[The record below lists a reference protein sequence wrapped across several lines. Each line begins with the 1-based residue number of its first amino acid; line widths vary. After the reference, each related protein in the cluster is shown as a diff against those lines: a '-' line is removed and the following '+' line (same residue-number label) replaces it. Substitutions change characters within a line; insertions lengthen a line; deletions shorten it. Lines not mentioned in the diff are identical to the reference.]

1 MSMKKIDRRETL
13 KMMAAAPLV
22 RYLPAVSSPSPV
34 ISGSGPN
41 ILIIVFDALSALN
54 MDVYRYPRQTMP
66 NLARFLSRSTV
77 YHHHYA
83 SAPFTTP
90 GTASLLTGTYA
101 HTHRAIHKWGIA
113 EASFAQKNLFNLFQG
128 YHRVA
133 YTHNPLA
140 DRLLD
145 QFTGLDQHV
154 PRQKLYLGNDFIT
167 GQVFSRD
174 YNLAATTRREA
185 LQANDGYAF
194 SLFFSNL
201 QSRYYDWLG
210 EKYKDQFPRGL
221 SIAESN
227 HLMILDT
234 AIDWLIQVIGSF
246 EKPFLGYFHFWPPH
260 GPYNTR
266 REFID
271 VFKDDGFS
279 PVQKARHI
287 LSQGES
293 QFMLDRRR
301 WTYDEFILYVDAEFK
316 RLYDQLETDGVLE
329 NTWLVFTSDHGEMF
343 ERGFFGH
350 TSPSLHQPV
359 LRIPLI
365 VSAPGQR
372 QRQDIYTPTSAVDLV
387 PTLLNAA
394 DFPIPD
400 WVEGQVLPNSQ
411 RPDNTAS
418 RPIYAL
424 MADDNPEQ
432 FGPLQVAST
441 MLLWD
446 GYKLTCYQG
455 YDALEGDQL
464 VELYRLG
471 DDPEEMVDLSREEK
485 ERVKE
490 MLAKIKGEVM
500 DSQR

>member
-1 MSMKKIDRRETL
+1 MSMSQINRRETL
-13 KMMAAAPLV
+13 KMMAAAPLL
-22 RYLPAVSSPSPV
+22 RYLPAAYTQPPNTPDM
-34 ISGSGPN
+34 PN

-54 MDVYRYPRQTMP
+54 MDVYQYRRRTMP
-66 NLARFLSRSTV
+66 NLERFLSRSTV
-77 YHHHYA
+77 YHNHYA

-101 HTHRAIHKWGIA
+101 HTHRAIHKWGLA
-113 EASFAQKNLFNLFQG
+113 EASFAHKNIFNLFQG

-154 PRQKLYLGNDFIT
+154 PRQKLYLGNDFMT
-167 GQVFSRD
+167 GSIFGRD
-174 YNLAATTRREA
+174 YNLAATTRRET

-201 QSRYYDWLG
+201 QGRYYDWLR

-234 AIDWLIQVIGSF
+234 AIDWLAGVVGAF

-266 REFID
+266 REFVD
-271 VFKDDGFS
+271 VFMDDGYA
-279 PVQKARHI
+279 PVQKPRHI

-293 QFMLDRRR
+293 QFMLDLRRR
-301 WTYDEFILYVDAEFK
+301 TYDEFILYVDAEFK
-316 RLYDQLETDGVLE
+316 RLYEQLEAGGLLE

-359 LRIPLI
+359 IRTPMI

-387 PTLLNAA
+387 PTLLQAGGMV
-394 DFPIPD
+394 IPE
-400 WVEGQVLPNSQ
+400 WVEGQPLPVADSAGNVS
-411 RPDNTAS
+411 S

-424 MADDNPEQ
+424 MADDNPAQ
-432 FGPLQVAST
+432 FAPLSVAST
-441 MLLWD
+441 MLLQD
-446 GYKLTCYQG
+446 GYKLTSYRG
-455 YDALEGDQL
+455 YEALEGDTL
-464 VELYRLG
+464 VELYQPG
-471 DDPEEMVDLSREEK
+471 DDPDEMDDLSAVEK
-485 ERVKE
+485 ERVVE
-490 MLAKIKGEVM
+490 MLAKINREVL
-500 DSQR
+500 SIK